1 MLVAAK
7 LGDRETAE
15 LPKDHRNAMKRLK
28 RYLLE
33 IKVIA
38 KLQSKHWF
46 IARISQNFLY
56 RDQHFPNLEF
66 AKVKQGSRVVT
77 FSYMIQPLDN
87 IVASVKA
94 TATQYPWRNLYCK
107 L

>member
-38 KLQSKHWF
+38 KLQK
-46 IARISQNFLY
+46 
-56 RDQHFPNLEF
+56 
-66 AKVKQGSRVVT
+66 
-77 FSYMIQPLDN
+77 
-87 IVASVKA
+87 
-94 TATQYPWRNLYCK
+94 
-107 L
+107 